1 MDIPMRRLAVAVAL
15 VCCALTS
22 CGTQRA
28 GEPTSAAPPAS
39 PHPSAPE
46 ASCAIQTPENTD
58 EDPGAYTGP
67 NTDEDPGTY
76 TGPNTDEEASGTDLP
91 DTTSEDTSGT
101 DLPDTTSE
109 DASGAGQ
116 PDTTSEDQGG
126 PPPVDTE
133 EEADL
138 SDRWYSMA
146 RDFRAYLEASASKTD
161 RALAT
166 RLESVSVCTTG
177 DGARTLAR
185 VRAAFEVDESDA
197 LDRTATV
204 FAHWRRS
211 VYGDHGHVEVLA
223 PAKMTAEQDW

>member
-1 MDIPMRRLAVAVAL
+1 MDIPMRRLVVAVAL

-22 CGTQRA
+22 CGTERA
-28 GEPTSAAPPAS
+28 GEPASAGPPAS
-39 PHPSAPE
+39 PHPSAPD
-46 ASCAIQTPENTD
+46 APCAIQSPE
-58 EDPGAYTGP
+58 

-76 TGPNTDEEASGTDLP
+76 TGPNTDEDTGAYTGPNTD
-91 DTTSEDTSGT
+91 EDTGT
-101 DLPDTTSE
+101 YTGPNTDEEPTAELPDTTSE
-109 DASGAGQ
+109 DASGAEL

-133 EEADL
+133 EDADL
-138 SDRWYSMA
+138 SDRWYSMTG
-146 RDFRAYLEASASKTD
+146 DFRAYLEASASKAD

-185 VRAAFEVDESDA
+185 VRAAFEVDDSDA
-197 LDRTATV
+197 LDRAATV

>member
-1 MDIPMRRLAVAVAL
+1 MDIPMRRLAVAVTL

-22 CGTQRA
+22 CGTQHA
-28 GEPTSAAPPAS
+28 GEPASAGPPTS
-39 PHPSAPE
+39 PHPSASDAP
-46 ASCAIQTPENTD
+46 CAIQTQENTD
-58 EDPGAYTGP
+58 EDTGPYTGP

-76 TGPNTDEEASGTDLP
+76 TGPNTDEDPGTYTGPDTDEDASGTDLP

-101 DLPDTTSE
+101 D
-109 DASGAGQ
+109 Q

-133 EEADL
+133 EDADL
-138 SDRWYSMA
+138 SDRWYSMT
-146 RDFRAYLEASASKTD
+146 RDFRAYLEASASKED

-185 VRAAFEVDESDA
+185 VRATFEVDDADA

-204 FAHWRRS
+204 FAHWRRT

-223 PAKMTAEQDW
+223 PAKMTAEKDW